1 MQDGSIGGGQCV
13 QDQAA
18 PDGRVVVP
26 AADSLGRVTLEGNHH
41 LVFHLYS
48 SKG

>member
-1 MQDGSIGGGQCV
+1 MLAYAVQDGGIGGGQCV

-26 AADSLGRVTLEGNHH
+26 AADS
-41 LVFHLYS
+41 
-48 SKG
+48 